1 MTEVD
6 IRLFTT
12 LVRFDPVYVQHF
24 KVNVKDIRNGFPS
37 LHRWLRWLY
46 WTKPAF
52 KDTTLFDHIKW
63 NYTKSHTHI
72 NPTRITPLGP
82 EPNIL
87 PLDPEDEKLAREQAQ
102 V

>member
-87 PLDPEDEKLAREQAQ
+87 PLDPEDEKRARE
-102 V
+102 